1 MSHPKNSKPR
11 VAVQQ
16 PKESLSDLRSRFRAA
31 QGAYSIARVLLEDQ
45 AQLGEML
52 LPRDRE
58 GLVSALEFC
67 TQALY
72 AHHEYAYL
80 DALHHAAEQGG
91 AQ

>member
-31 QGAYSIARVLLEDQ
+31 HGAYGIARVLLEDQ

-72 AHHEYAYL
+72 AHHEYAYH
-80 DALHHAAEQGG
+80 DAPLHAAEQGG
-91 AQ
+91 TQ

>member
-1 MSHPKNSKPR
+1 MQQENTTALSSAQPPKPN
-11 VAVQQ
+11 
-16 PKESLSDLRSRFRAA
+16 LSDLRSRFRAA

-52 LPRDRE
+52 LSRDRE
-58 GLVSALEFC
+58 GLLSALEFC

-72 AHHEYAYL
+72 AHHEYAYH
-80 DALHHAAEQGG
+80 DALPHAAEQGG

>member
-1 MSHPKNSKPR
+1 MSRPENSKPR

-16 PKESLSDLRSRFRAA
+16 PKESLIDLRHRFRAA
-31 QGAYSIARVLLEDQ
+31 QGAYGIARVLLEDQ

-52 LPRDRE
+52 LSRDRE
-58 GLVSALEFC
+58 DLLSALEFC
-67 TQALY
+67 TQALH

-80 DALHHAAEQGG
+80 DALPHASEQGG

>member
-1 MSHPKNSKPR
+1 MAHPKNTTAQSPAQPPKPH
-11 VAVQQ
+11 
-16 PKESLSDLRSRFRAA
+16 LSDLRSRFRAA
-31 QGAYSIARVLLEDQ
+31 HGAYGIARVLLEDQ

-52 LPRDRE
+52 LPRDRK

-72 AHHEYAYL
+72 AHHEYAYH
-80 DALHHAAEQGG
+80 DALPHAAEQGG

>member
-1 MSHPKNSKPR
+1 MPRPKNSKPR

-16 PKESLSDLRSRFRAA
+16 PKGSLSNLRHRFRAA
-31 QGAYSIARVLLEDQ
+31 HGAYAIARVLLEDQ
-45 AQLGEML
+45 AQLAEML

-58 GLVSALEFC
+58 GLLSALEFC

-72 AHHEYAYL
+72 AYHEYAYL
-80 DALHHAAEQGG
+80 DALPHASEQGG

>member
-1 MSHPKNSKPR
+1 MAHPENSKTPNPT
-11 VAVQQ
+11 QQ
-16 PKESLSDLRSRFRAA
+16 PKPHLVDLRHRFRAA
-31 QGAYSIARVLLEDQ
+31 QGAYGIARVLLEDQ

-52 LPRDRE
+52 LSRDRE
-58 GLVSALEFC
+58 DLLSALEFC

-80 DALHHAAEQGG
+80 DALPHASEQGG